1 MSEEVKKVTGFK
13 VPTRLEYTIS
23 SGVAR
28 GRFLKA
34 IKEGRLIGQRCPI
47 THKVYVP
54 PRGPSP
60 TTGAEMT
67 EEVELPG
74 QGVITTFCIVNVP
87 FPGQKMEIPFL
98 AASILLDGAD
108 IPMLHLI
115 GDCELS
121 DVRMGMRVKAIWRP
135 EDEWDYTTENIKYFT
150 PTGEPDAP
158 FDSYKEHL

>member
-1 MSEEVKKVTGFK
+1 MSDENKKVTGFK
-13 VPTRLEYTIS
+13 VPTRLDYTIS
-23 SGVAR
+23 SGVSR
-28 GRFLKA
+28 GRFLRA
-34 IKEGRLIGQRCPI
+34 IKEGRIIGQRCPI

-60 TTGAEMT
+60 ATGAQMT
-67 EEVELPG
+67 EEVELPA

-87 FPGQKMEIPFL
+87 FPGQKMKIPFL

-121 DVRMGMRVKAIWRP
+121 EVRMGMRVKGIWRP
-135 EDEWDYTTENIKYFT
+135 EEEWGYTTENIKYFV

>member
-1 MSEEVKKVTGFK
+1 MSNPEKVTRFK
-13 VPTRLEYTIS
+13 VPTRLTYTIS
-23 SGVAR
+23 AGRAR
-28 GRFLKA
+28 GRFLRA
-34 IKEGRLIGQRCPI
+34 IKEGRIIGQRCSI
-47 THKVYVP
+47 TNKVYVP

-67 EEVELPG
+67 EEVELPARG
-74 QGVITTFCIVNVP
+74 IITTFCIVNVP
-87 FPGQKMEIPFL
+87 FPGQAMEIPFL

-115 GDCELS
+115 SDCEMS
-121 DVRMGMRVKAIWRP
+121 EVRMGMRVEGVWKP
-135 EDEWDYTTENIKYFT
+135 ESEWDYSTENIKYFV